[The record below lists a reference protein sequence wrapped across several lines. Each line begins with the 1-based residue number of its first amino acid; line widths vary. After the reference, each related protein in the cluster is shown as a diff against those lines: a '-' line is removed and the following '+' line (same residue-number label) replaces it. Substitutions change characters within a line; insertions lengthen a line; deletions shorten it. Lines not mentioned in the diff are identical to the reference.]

1 VCQRKAQLLLFSS
14 DKHYRDTFYRI
25 VIVAKQP
32 FQLNVNGKLYS
43 VKVEPDEPLLWIL
56 RDNLRLT
63 GSKFGCGVGICGACS
78 VLIDGVARR
87 SCCVQVANVS
97 QGQKIVTIEGLGT
110 LDNPSPL
117 QKAFID
123 HTAFCCGFCTPGMI
137 ITATALLARNPY
149 PSREEIVE
157 AMDNNL
163 CRCGSYIN
171 IIEAI
176 ESLIKDRE
184 GGTEE

>member
-1 VCQRKAQLLLFSS
+1 M
-14 DKHYRDTFYRI
+14 
-25 VIVAKQP
+25 AKQT
-32 FQLNVNGKLYS
+32 FTISVNGKNHR
-43 VKVEPDEPLLWIL
+43 VIVEPDEPLLWVL
-56 RDNLRLT
+56 RDDLRLT

-87 SCCVQVANVS
+87 SCCVQVVNVS

-110 LDNPSPL
+110 PDNLSSL

-137 ITATALLARNPY
+137 ITATALLSRNPN
-149 PSREEIVE
+149 PTRQEIIQ
-157 AMDNNL
+157 AMDHNL
-163 CRCGSYIN
+163 CRCGSHVN

-176 ESLIKDRE
+176 ESFVKSQQGEIRE
-184 GGTEE
+184 

>member
-1 VCQRKAQLLLFSS
+1 L
-14 DKHYRDTFYRI
+14 
-25 VIVAKQP
+25 AKQA
-32 FQLNVNGKLYS
+32 FTVNVNGKDHR
-43 VKVEPDEPLLWIL
+43 VFVEPDEPLLWIL

-87 SCCVQVANVS
+87 SCSVQVANVS
-97 QGQKIVTIEGLGT
+97 QGQKIITIESFGT
-110 LDNPSPL
+110 LDNLSPL
-117 QKAFID
+117 QKAFVD

-137 ITATALLARNPY
+137 ISATALLVRNPN
-149 PSREEIVE
+149 PSRKEIID

-176 ESLIKDRE
+176 ESFVKE
-184 GGTEE
+184 QWGGASE